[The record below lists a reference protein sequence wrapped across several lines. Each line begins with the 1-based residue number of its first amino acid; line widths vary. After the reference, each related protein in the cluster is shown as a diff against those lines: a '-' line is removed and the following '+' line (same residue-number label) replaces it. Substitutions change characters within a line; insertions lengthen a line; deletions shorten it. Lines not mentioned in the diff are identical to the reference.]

1 MGVRLNWNSSSAPKK
16 KRISGKK
23 SKTGSHT
30 AVAMDVADDSMFEQL
45 RQVRLRLAKEQHV
58 PPYIVFS
65 DKTLAD
71 MCRKLP
77 KTREE
82 MLDVSGV
89 GKKKY
94 ELYGEIFLAAICE
107 MYEKENSPE

>member
-1 MGVRLNWNSSSAPKK
+1 
-16 KRISGKK
+16 
-23 SKTGSHT
+23 
-30 AVAMDVADDSMFEQL
+30 MDVADDSLFEQL

-77 KTREE
+77 KTKEE

-89 GKKKY
+89 GEKKY
-94 ELYGEIFLAAICE
+94 ELYGETFLAAIRE
-107 MYEKENSPE
+107 MYEKDDSRK